1 MILDLHTHTQYSY
14 DAEARPV
21 IDHVQHAV
29 QKGVSILGFTEHVE
43 FFRKDSIQASDFV
56 SGTVDFV
63 GYQKEIEPFRTGRT
77 IMPDLASEQKDIFAA
92 QEVYGEQ
99 ITLRAG
105 VEIGQPH
112 AAPEQARA
120 LIQTYPFDYVIGSIH
135 QLSDDMDLYFY
146 RYETIHPD
154 EFWEKYFAEV
164 RELLAFGHIQ
174 ILAHLDY
181 PLRVMKLPH
190 NQPSLKGYMNYVD
203 EVLKLLIAKD
213 IALESNTKGLY
224 GWQQEVGP
232 EAFVLTRYREL
243 GGELITVGSD
253 SHAPETVARGI
264 PRALE
269 RLRAAGFRAVTD
281 FENKNIIQH
290 AIA

>member
-1 MILDLHTHTQYSY
+1 MLLDLHTHTKYSY
-14 DAEARPV
+14 DAEDKPV
-21 IDHVQHAV
+21 LDHVASAV
-29 QKGVSILGFTEHVE
+29 QKGVDVLGFTEHVE
-43 FFRKDSIQASDFV
+43 FFRKDTLQENDFTP
-56 SGTVDFV
+56 GTVNFS
-63 GYQKEIEPFRTGRT
+63 GYREEIAPFRTGRT
-77 IMPDLASEQKDIFAA
+77 IMPDLAAEQKDILDA
-92 QEVYGEQ
+92 QDAYQGK

-112 AAPEQARA
+112 AAPEQAHA

-146 RYETIHPD
+146 QYEFIHPD
-154 EFWEKYFAEV
+154 EFWEKYFIEV
-164 RELLAFGHIQ
+164 RELLAFGDMQ

-190 NQPSLKGYMNYVD
+190 NQPSLKGYKNYVD
-203 EVLKLLIAKD
+203 EVLRLLIDKN
-213 IALESNTKGLY
+213 IALESNAKGLY
-224 GWQQEVGP
+224 GWQKEVGP
-232 EAFVLTRYREL
+232 EDFVLTRYKEL

-269 RLRAAGFRAVTD
+269 RLQAAGFRFVTD
-281 FENKNIIQH
+281 FDKKRIIQH
-290 AIA
+290 TL

>member
-1 MILDLHTHTQYSY
+1 
-14 DAEARPV
+14 
-21 IDHVQHAV
+21 
-29 QKGVSILGFTEHVE
+29 
-43 FFRKDSIQASDFV
+43 
-56 SGTVDFV
+56 
-63 GYQKEIEPFRTGRT
+63 
-77 IMPDLASEQKDIFAA
+77 MPDLASEQKDIFAA

-135 QLSDDMDLYFY
+135 QLADDMDLYFY
-146 RYETIHPD
+146 RYETIHRD
-154 EFWEKYFAEV
+154 KFWEKYFAEV